1 MQKLKK
7 KMETFYKDFLMRC
20 NSVRIRLTKSLGEV
34 LNTFRLLWLT
44 IHAQRYCLTLSL
56 GNRPARLLYGQHNGE
71 LERLIMRITIVEYI
85 NRYGLSIQAQEE
97 QRKKRRIVELYLQ
110 SVIENRSSLR
120 LMAENLMKELEE
132 GEPIE
137 WGKQKAILSK
147 GLGIAI
153 SNEVTIEEWRGYI
166 KLFEML

>member
-1 MQKLKK
+1 
-7 KMETFYKDFLMRC
+7 
-20 NSVRIRLTKSLGEV
+20 
-34 LNTFRLLWLT
+34 
-44 IHAQRYCLTLSL
+44 
-56 GNRPARLLYGQHNGE
+56 
-71 LERLIMRITIVEYI
+71 MRITIVEYI